1 MNMDI
6 TFEIT
11 AEGVDGSKNPRGD
24 VFFISDG
31 HDAIRG
37 DFADEIK

>member
-11 AEGVDGSKNPRGD
+11 AKGVYGSKNPRGD
-24 VFFISDG
+24 VFLIGDG
-31 HDAIRG
+31 SDAISG